1 MALPGSGIQG
11 SLTLNWQVSV
21 GCRALAGPWG
31 AITLSG
37 CRGTQPDGGG
47 GGGGAPRGYVLA
59 ESQVSSLSVP
69 DNAVVAGGTVPCPP
83 HLPPTGLL
91 GWCHG
96 PLPFVRCHLARLQ
109 LVW

>member
-47 GGGGAPRGYVLA
+47 VPHVVMSWQNRRCPLCPSLTMPWWLGA
-59 ESQVSSLSVP
+59 LSRALLTCLP
-69 DNAVVAGGTVPCPP
+69 QGCWAGVM
-83 HLPPTGLL
+83 GLS
-91 GWCHG
+91 
-96 PLPFVRCHLARLQ
+96 PL
-109 LVW
+109 